1 MVVPDLDWCEGEIAP
16 RGGAGEE
23 AMAARDEHPIVVTR
37 PDLERLRTLIETVRA
52 RRRWEE
58 MHLLAL
64 ADELES
70 AEVVEPERVP
80 PDVVTMRSRVRVLDM
95 VSGQATTYTICYP
108 SEANVDAGRLSVL
121 APIGTAL
128 LGYREGDVVEWPV
141 PGGVRVLKIEKLEH
155 QPESAARP
163 RKVVES

>member
-1 MVVPDLDWCEGEIAP
+1 
-16 RGGAGEE
+16 
-23 AMAARDEHPIVVTR
+23 
-37 PDLERLRTLIETVRA
+37 
-52 RRRWEE
+52 

-70 AEVVEPERVP
+70 AEVVEPDRVP

-108 SEANVDAGRLSVL
+108 SEPTSMRAGCPSSPDRDG
-121 APIGTAL
+121 APR
-128 LGYREGDVVEWPV
+128 YREGDVVEWPV

-155 QPESAARP
+155 QPEAAAAGP
-163 RKVVES
+163 RRVVES

>member
-1 MVVPDLDWCEGEIAP
+1 MGS
-16 RGGAGEE
+16 
-23 AMAARDEHPIVVTR
+23 RDQRPIVVTR
-37 PDLERLRTLIETVRA
+37 PDLERLRILIGTVRA

-70 AEVVEPERVP
+70 AEVVEPDCVP
-80 PDVVTMRSRVRVLDM
+80 PDVVTMRSRVRVRDM
-95 VSGQATTYTICYP
+95 VSGEANTYTISYP
-108 SEANVDAGRLSVL
+108 VEANLEAGRLSVL

-128 LGYREGDVVEWPV
+128 LGYREGDVIEWPV

-155 QPESAARP
+155 QPEAAARP
-163 RKVVES
+163 RRVVES

>member
-1 MVVPDLDWCEGEIAP
+1 MGT
-16 RGGAGEE
+16 
-23 AMAARDEHPIVVTR
+23 RDQRPIVVTR
-37 PDLERLRTLIETVRA
+37 PDLERLRLLIDSARA

-70 AEVVEPERVP
+70 AEVVEPDCVP
-80 PDVVTMRSRVRVLDM
+80 ADVVTMRSRVRVLDM
-95 VSGQATTYTICYP
+95 VSGQAATYTLCYP
-108 SEANVDAGRLSVL
+108 TEANFEVGRLSVL

-128 LGYREGDVVEWPV
+128 LGYREGDVIEWPV

-163 RKVVES
+163 RRVVES

>member
-1 MVVPDLDWCEGEIAP
+1 MG
-16 RGGAGEE
+16 
-23 AMAARDEHPIVVTR
+23 ARDQRPIVVTR
-37 PDLERLRTLIETVRA
+37 PDHERLRILIESVRA
-52 RRRWEE
+52 RKRWEE

-70 AEVVEPERVP
+70 AEVVEPDCVP

-95 VSGQATTYTICYP
+95 VSGQASTYTICYP
-108 SEANVDAGRLSVL
+108 TEANLDAGRLSVL

-155 QPESAARP
+155 QPEAAARP
-163 RKVVES
+163 RRVVES

>member
-1 MVVPDLDWCEGEIAP
+1 MG
-16 RGGAGEE
+16 
-23 AMAARDEHPIVVTR
+23 ARDQRPIVVTR
-37 PDLERLRTLIETVRA
+37 PDHERLRLLIETARV

-70 AEVVEPERVP
+70 AEVVEPDCVP

-95 VSGQATTYTICYP
+95 VSGQANTYTICYP
-108 SEANVDAGRLSVL
+108 SEANLEAGRLSVL

-155 QPESAARP
+155 QPEAAARP
-163 RKVVES
+163 RRVVAS

>member
-1 MVVPDLDWCEGEIAP
+1 MGT
-16 RGGAGEE
+16 
-23 AMAARDEHPIVVTR
+23 RDQRPIVVTR
-37 PDLERLRTLIETVRA
+37 PDHQRLRILIESARA
-52 RRRWEE
+52 RKRWEE

-70 AEVVEPERVP
+70 AEIVEPDCVP

-95 VSGQATTYTICYP
+95 VSGEANTYTICYP
-108 SEANVDAGRLSVL
+108 TEANFEAGRLSVL

-128 LGYREGDVVEWPV
+128 LGYREGDVIEWPV

-163 RKVVES
+163 RRVVES

>member
-1 MVVPDLDWCEGEIAP
+1 MGT
-16 RGGAGEE
+16 
-23 AMAARDEHPIVVTR
+23 RDQRPIVVTR
-37 PDLERLRTLIETVRA
+37 PDHERLRILIESARA
-52 RRRWEE
+52 RKRWEE

-70 AEVVEPERVP
+70 AEIVEPDCVP

-95 VSGQATTYTICYP
+95 VSGEANTYTICYP
-108 SEANVDAGRLSVL
+108 TEANFEAGRLSVL

-128 LGYREGDVVEWPV
+128 LGYREGDVIEWPV

-155 QPESAARP
+155 QPEAAARP
-163 RKVVES
+163 RRVVES

>member
-1 MVVPDLDWCEGEIAP
+1 MG
-16 RGGAGEE
+16 
-23 AMAARDEHPIVVTR
+23 ARDQRPIVVTR
-37 PDLERLRTLIETVRA
+37 PDHERLRILIESARA
-52 RRRWEE
+52 RKRWEE

-70 AEVVEPERVP
+70 AEVVEPDCVP

-95 VSGQATTYTICYP
+95 VSGQAATYTICYP
-108 SEANVDAGRLSVL
+108 TEANVEAGRLSVL

-128 LGYREGDVVEWPV
+128 LGYREGDVIEWPV

-155 QPESAARP
+155 QPEAATRP
-163 RKVVES
+163 RRVVES

>member
-1 MVVPDLDWCEGEIAP
+1 MG
-16 RGGAGEE
+16 
-23 AMAARDEHPIVVTR
+23 ARDERPIVVTR
-37 PDLERLRTLIETVRA
+37 PDVERLRRLVESTRA

-58 MHLLAL
+58 MHVLAL

-70 AEVVEPERVP
+70 AEVVEAERVP

-95 VSGQATTYTICYP
+95 VSGQAATYTICYP
-108 SEANVDAGRLSVL
+108 SEADLEAGRLSVL

-155 QPESAARP
+155 QPEAAARP
-163 RKVVES
+163 RRRAES

>member
-1 MVVPDLDWCEGEIAP
+1 MGVKDQ
-16 RGGAGEE
+16 R
-23 AMAARDEHPIVVTR
+23 PIVVTR
-37 PDLERLRTLIETVRA
+37 PDHERLRILIESARA
-52 RRRWEE
+52 RKRWEE

-70 AEVVEPERVP
+70 AEIVEPDCVP

-95 VSGQATTYTICYP
+95 VSGEANTYTICYP
-108 SEANVDAGRLSVL
+108 TEANFEAGRLSVL

-128 LGYREGDVVEWPV
+128 LGYREGDVIEWPV

-155 QPESAARP
+155 QPEATARP
-163 RKVVES
+163 RRVVAS

>member
-1 MVVPDLDWCEGEIAP
+1 
-16 RGGAGEE
+16 
-23 AMAARDEHPIVVTR
+23 MAARDGRPIVVTR
-37 PDLERLRTLIETVRA
+37 PDLERLRLLIESVRT

-58 MHLLAL
+58 VHLLAL

-70 AEVVEPERVP
+70 AEVVEPDRVP

-95 VSGQATTYTICYP
+95 VSGQAATYTISYP
-108 SEANVDAGRLSVL
+108 MEASLDDGRLSVL

-141 PGGVRVLKIEKLEH
+141 PGGVRVLKIEKLEL
-155 QPESAARP
+155 QPEAAARP
-163 RKVVES
+163 RRVAES

>member
-1 MVVPDLDWCEGEIAP
+1 MG
-16 RGGAGEE
+16 
-23 AMAARDEHPIVVTR
+23 ARDPRPIVVTR
-37 PDLERLRTLIETVRA
+37 PDLERLRILIEAARA
-52 RRRWEE
+52 RRKWEE

-70 AEVVEPERVP
+70 AEVVEPDSVP
-80 PDVVTMRSRVRVLDM
+80 PDVVTMRSRVRVRDM
-95 VSGQATTYTICYP
+95 VSGEAATYTISYP
-108 SEANVDAGRLSVL
+108 VEANLEAGRLSVL

-128 LGYREGDVVEWPV
+128 LGYREGDVIEWPV

-155 QPESAARP
+155 QPEAAARP

>member
-1 MVVPDLDWCEGEIAP
+1 MGS
-16 RGGAGEE
+16 
-23 AMAARDEHPIVVTR
+23 RDQRPIMLTR
-37 PDLERLRTLIETVRA
+37 PDHERLRLLVETVRT

-58 MHLLAL
+58 IHLLAL
-64 ADELES
+64 AEELEN
-70 AEVVEPERVP
+70 AEIVEPDSVP

-95 VSGQATTYTICYP
+95 VSGHESTYTISYP
-108 SEANVDAGRLSVL
+108 VEANLDAGKLSVL

-155 QPESAARP
+155 QPEATARP
-163 RKVVES
+163 RRVVAS

>member
-1 MVVPDLDWCEGEIAP
+1 MG
-16 RGGAGEE
+16 
-23 AMAARDEHPIVVTR
+23 ARDPRPIVVTR
-37 PDLERLRTLIETVRA
+37 PDLERLRILIEAARA
-52 RRRWEE
+52 RRKWEE

-70 AEVVEPERVP
+70 AEVVEPDSVP
-80 PDVVTMRSRVRVLDM
+80 PDVVTMRSRVRVRDM
-95 VSGQATTYTICYP
+95 VSGEAATYTISYP
-108 SEANVDAGRLSVL
+108 VEANLEAGRLSIL

-128 LGYREGDVVEWPV
+128 LGYREGDVIEWPV

-155 QPESAARP
+155 QPEAAARP

>member
-1 MVVPDLDWCEGEIAP
+1 
-16 RGGAGEE
+16 
-23 AMAARDEHPIVVTR
+23 MAARDQHPIVVTR
-37 PDLERLRTLIETVRA
+37 PDLERLRILIETART

-70 AEVVEPERVP
+70 AEVVEPDCVP

-95 VSGQATTYTICYP
+95 VSGQAATYTICYP
-108 SEANVDAGRLSVL
+108 TEANFEAGRLSIL

-128 LGYREGDVVEWPV
+128 LGYREGDVIEWPV
-141 PGGVRVLKIEKLEH
+141 PGGVRVLKVEKLEH
-155 QPESAARP
+155 QPEAAARP
-163 RKVVES
+163 RRVVES